1 VGPRRGCNPVDRKK
15 IAEFFKSVG
24 RFADGARRFFL
35 FASANAVKRVVIA
48 VVSILVGFA
57 GPILAMNDLKAIWH
71 SPQWFWDAFAEHAS
85 HNSSEFADIIL
96 ACMPAGFL
104 CLTDLIAHVFDDDF
118 KYARSRLT
126 YLGIFCVAA
135 AALFCGALLI
145 AGYVAIKWAPASGNP
160 SWVGQFEY
168 AWPMSKYIL
177 EFTLLFELL
186 LAWAETLHEAQ
197 DRQWQF

>member
-1 VGPRRGCNPVDRKK
+1 MDRKK

-24 RFADGARRFFL
+24 RIASGAWRFLL
-35 FASANAVKRVVIA
+35 FAWANAFKRIVIA
-48 VVSILVGFA
+48 IISILVGFA
-57 GPILAMNDLKAIWH
+57 GPLLAIKDPKALWH

-85 HNSSEFADIIL
+85 HNAGEFADVIL

-104 CLTDLIAHVFDDDF
+104 CLTDLIAHVFDDEF
-118 KYARSRLT
+118 KYDRSRIT
-126 YLGIFCVAA
+126 YLGTFCVAV
-135 AALFCGALLI
+135 AALICGMLLV
-145 AGYVAIKWAPASGNP
+145 AGYIAIKSTPANGSP

-177 EFTLLFELL
+177 GLTLIFELL